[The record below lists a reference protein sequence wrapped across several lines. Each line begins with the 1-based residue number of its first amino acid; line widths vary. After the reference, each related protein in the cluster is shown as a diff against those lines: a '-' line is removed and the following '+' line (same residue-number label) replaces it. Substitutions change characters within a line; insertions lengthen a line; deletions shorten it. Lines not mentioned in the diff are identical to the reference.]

1 MTTVREVAL
10 PLATICAPVP
20 RVGDGICDR
29 CHRPP
34 NPPYTRCWS
43 CEQVE
48 GQVSRPCSLI
58 VPISLYEVGLQLH
71 YQLKHYKDD
80 GGTKMAWEFLVKTA
94 ALLGYFLKQHGACI
108 STAAGGGCPGSRRFL
123 SGGSPALSAPVGSV
137 RGANQVRED
146 RRNRHG
152 EGIRPRG
159 RHDRRGVWESAA
171 TADSG
176 GAR

>member
-20 RVGDGICDR
+20 HVGDGICDR

-71 YQLKHYKDD
+71 AAIVPIGRVISPEYNKDFW
-80 GGTKMAWEFLVKTA
+80 KRQSHLV
-94 ALLGYFLKQHGACI
+94 FDFDVC
-108 STAAGGGCPGSRRFL
+108 C
-123 SGGSPALSAPVGSV
+123 VGEHS
-137 RGANQVRED
+137 
-146 RRNRHG
+146 
-152 EGIRPRG
+152 
-159 RHDRRGVWESAA
+159 
-171 TADSG
+171 
-176 GAR
+176 

>member
-20 RVGDGICDR
+20 RVGDGICDH

-34 NPPYTRCWS
+34 NPPHTRCWS

-58 VPISLYEVGLQLH
+58 VPISLYEVGFQLH

-80 GGTKMAWEFLVKTA
+80 DGSKMAWDFLVKTA
-94 ALLGYFLKQHGACI
+94 ALLGYFLKQHGGCI
-108 STAAGGGCPGSRRFL
+108 STAAGGAWDTITSVPSSTNRPGERATVAAIVPIGRVI
-123 SGGSPALSAPVGSV
+123 SPEYNEDFWKRQSHLVFDFDVCCVGEHS
-137 RGANQVRED
+137 
-146 RRNRHG
+146 
-152 EGIRPRG
+152 
-159 RHDRRGVWESAA
+159 
-171 TADSG
+171 
-176 GAR
+176 

>member
-20 RVGDGICDR
+20 RVGDGICDH

-34 NPPYTRCWS
+34 NHPYTWCWS

-80 GGTKMAWEFLVKTA
+80 DGSKMAWDFLVKTA
-94 ALLGYFLKQHGACI
+94 ALLGYFLKQHGGCI
-108 STAAGGGCPGSRRFL
+108 STAAGGAWDIITS
-123 SGGSPALSAPVGSV
+123 SANPISCLTSTFAAS
-137 RGANQVRED
+137 AN
-146 RRNRHG
+146 
-152 EGIRPRG
+152 
-159 RHDRRGVWESAA
+159 
-171 TADSG
+171 TASLASLASIPPQAG
-176 GAR
+176 